1 MWSRMDLG
9 YGIEGLRNETNVR
22 TAIEADQP
30 IVIHISERCQSGR
43 YHGWLRKGT
52 ILFVW
57 MGLSVVEM
65 TMHRGDRSVVEMP
78 WHPGEMPLERVS
90 SNTVDKG
97 GMILPP

>member
-1 MWSRMDLG
+1 MGG
-9 YGIEGLRNETNVR
+9 YAKVR
-22 TAIEADQP
+22 
-30 IVIHISERCQSGR
+30 VF
-43 YHGWLRKGT
+43 
-52 ILFVW
+52 FVW